1 MSSQLTELA
10 KHCEHYLRAE
20 DYANYN
26 NNIEIFNQLGGDA
39 LKFPSFWKQACRF
52 ALYGI
57 ISKLEDPKYPNQS
70 YEEFYLKYNELNN
83 LFYHDGS
90 NRDNDNIIC
99 DKLRLVKEILDN
111 AFLCSVM
118 FETLKSKSVTAFDEP
133 SFDVAPFKGSDHSEY
148 TDHIQA
154 LAEQYNIDNLVVDK
168 FQKIVTGNKYDKA
181 KIAKLIR
188 ENGIT
193 TVRMPLLQIV
203 DEIRLLLP
211 DPLSKPTLLHQP
223 LKNNLVAMGM
233 NPNKKKVHEQILTQN
248 ADWTEDDLHAINMG
262 DNSAV
267 LYNLNR
273 KDNKNMLVGPRSSA
287 QVLSPVLANMDH
299 ESLIHRGAQRLDH
312 VSQGIIAN
320 RGQFAPTV
328 QANVT
333 RHHVRDDEAA
343 LIDEPG
349 APTNLNQKAP
359 KRKKNNQ
366 YVEKVLNARLEE
378 LGEGRKR
385 KAWTDYEVNALLSG
399 IRKHYDKARRLGQP
413 HDAKNA
419 NLWSEIKK
427 DPDFEHELRLR
438 TNVMC
443 KDKFRTLYSQNPGL
457 FPEDMIPPAD
467 RSNRNNNNNN
477 TVNQQVTHEH
487 NIDIGNNNNS
497 DTDEEDDHMAA
508 KKRRGPR

>member
-70 YEEFYLKYNELNN
+70 YEEFYMKYNELNN

-99 DKLRLVKEILDN
+99 DKLCLVKEILDN

-118 FETLKSKSVTAFDEP
+118 FETLKSKSVTAFDEH

-148 TDHIQA
+148 TDNIQA
-154 LAEQYNIDNLVVDK
+154 LAEQFSIEIQVADK
-168 FQKIVTGNKYDKA
+168 FQKIVSGNKYDKS

-211 DPLSKPTLLHQP
+211 DPLSKPMLMHHQP
-223 LKNNLVAMGM
+223 KSNIVSMGM
-233 NPNKKKVHEQILTQN
+233 NLNKKKIHEQMLTQN
-248 ADWTEDDLHAINMG
+248 ADWTEDDINNISMG

-287 QVLSPVLANMDH
+287 QILSPVHASMEH
-299 ESLIHRGAQRLDH
+299 ESLILRGAQRLDH
-312 VSQGIIAN
+312 VSQGIMAN
-320 RGQFAPTV
+320 RGQFAPTI
-328 QANVT
+328 QGNIS
-333 RHHVRDDEAA
+333 RHLVRDDEAA
-343 LIDEPG
+343 LIDDQG
-349 APTNLNQKAP
+349 APVLNHAQKAP

-385 KAWTDYEVNALLSG
+385 KAWTDYEVNALLAG
-399 IRKHYDKARRLGQP
+399 IRKHYDKARRMGQP

-457 FPEDMIPPAD
+457 FPDDMIPPAD
-467 RSNRNNNNNN
+467 RSQRNNII
-477 TVNQQVTHEH
+477 NQQVTHAH
-487 NIDIGNNNNS
+487 DIDIGNNNNNS
-497 DTDEEDDHMAA
+497 DTDEEDDQLA
-508 KKRRGPR
+508 KKRRGQR